1 MQNLNYCDLI
11 ARHPEVQQDRHGL
24 AFSSQAAA
32 SEIAGALSRFGV
44 VMLRGALPADSLPA
58 CREIFHR
65 FTRSLGGRRRWPAWR
80 GLGGDEKPDAQW
92 SGGELDSGSWHKLWV
107 VRDGNHRPAA
117 AVISTL
123 LKSWAWPVVEE
134 ISGTTDIALLLR
146 AGMARHGIDK
156 HLGVGAHQDAKV
168 VAPDIP
174 FSIWIPLH
182 DVTPGQN
189 SGIGFVVEPPDC
201 ILPTLPHNDVGPDYV
216 LSRLEKMWLPTYRA
230 GDITIHTKY
239 SPHFTTGYGTL
250 SDRYSLEIR
259 AMPQQTAPSN
269 HLDPALYIGRR
280 NGVPAI
286 TGTGC
291 LPGTAARGFLA
302 SSARLAK
309 TGARP
314 AKI

>member
-1 MQNLNYCDLI
+1 MQNLNHCDVI
-11 ARHPEVQQDRHGL
+11 ARYPEVQSDRHGL
-24 AFSSQAAA
+24 SFPSQAAP
-32 SEIAGALSRFGV
+32 SEIARALSCFGV
-44 VMLRGALPADSLPA
+44 VMLRGALSADTLLTCAESF
-58 CREIFHR
+58 RR
-65 FTRSLGGRRRWPAWR
+65 FTHSLGRKSRWPGR
-80 GLGGDEKPDAQW
+80 LRLGGDERPDAQW
-92 SGGELDSGSWHKLWV
+92 SGGEKDIGSWHKLWV
-107 VRDGNHRPAA
+107 VRDGNQRPAA
-117 AVISTL
+117 AVISAL

-134 ISGTTDIALLLR
+134 ISGTTDIAILLR
-146 AGMARHGIDK
+146 ACMARHGIDK

-174 FSIWIPLH
+174 FSIWIPFH

-189 SGIGFVVEPPDC
+189 SGLGFVVQPPDF
-201 ILPTLPHNDVGPDYV
+201 ILPTLPHNDVGSDYV
-216 LSRLEKMWLPTYRA
+216 LSRLEKVWLPTYRA
-230 GDITIHTKY
+230 GDMTIHTKY

-259 AMPQQTAPSN
+259 AMPRDTAPSD

-280 NGVPAI
+280 NGVPTI

-291 LPGTAARGFLA
+291 LPGTAARDFLA
-302 SSARLAK
+302 SSTQLAK